1 MVRGSISGGDFNF
14 VGDKWGDTRVGLILH
29 VEKNDIF
36 LLKTYNGK
44 REFYNGK
51 WPFSSGKTILFEFRW
66 FLLPAKSVRN
76 RLPKLSFVS

>member
-1 MVRGSISGGDFNF
+1 MEGSVSGGDFNF
-14 VGDKWGDTRVGLILH
+14 GGDKRGDTRVGLILH

-36 LLKTYNGK
+36 LQKTYNGK

-66 FLLPAKSVRN
+66 FLLPA
-76 RLPKLSFVS
+76 